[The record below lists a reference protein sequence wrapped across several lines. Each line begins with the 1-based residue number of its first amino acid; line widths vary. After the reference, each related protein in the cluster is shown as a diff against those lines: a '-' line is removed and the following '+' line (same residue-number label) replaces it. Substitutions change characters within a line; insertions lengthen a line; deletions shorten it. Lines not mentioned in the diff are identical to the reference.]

1 MLESDHL
8 LSYMEGFSVFEA
20 GDFVK
25 WMEPL
30 DHEYSY
36 GKILRIERNRA
47 FIEEIGGY
55 YAGKVW
61 CIHLRYIRKWER
73 GRKGESKGYS

>member
-1 MLESDHL
+1 M
-8 LSYMEGFSVFEA
+8 MFEV

-47 FIEEIGGY
+47 FTEEIGGY

-61 CIHLRYIRKWER
+61 CIHFRYIRKWER
-73 GRKGESKGYS
+73 GRKGESKGCS

>member
-1 MLESDHL
+1 MSIA
-8 LSYMEGFSVFEA
+8 M
-20 GDFVK
+20 VK
-25 WMEPL
+25 
-30 DHEYSY
+30 S
-36 GKILRIERNRA
+36 LRIERSRA